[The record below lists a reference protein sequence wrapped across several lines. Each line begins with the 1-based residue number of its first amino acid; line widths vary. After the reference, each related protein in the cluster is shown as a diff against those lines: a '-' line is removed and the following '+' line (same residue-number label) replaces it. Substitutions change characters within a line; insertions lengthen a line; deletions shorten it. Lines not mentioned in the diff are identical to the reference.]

1 MRSEMKNQS
10 VVTGNNQARAWR
22 EEAGLGNDNVAPPGG
37 NLCMLGLELKRYGCG
52 SSRDPVIKDEI
63 AWESMCNEK
72 RASME
77 A

>member
-1 MRSEMKNQS
+1 MKNQS
-10 VVTGNNQARAWR
+10 VVIGNNQASACR
-22 EEAGLGNDNVAPPGG
+22 EEAGLGKDNVAPPGG

-52 SSRDPVIKDEI
+52 SPHEPVIKGKELDEI

-72 RASME
+72 RASVE